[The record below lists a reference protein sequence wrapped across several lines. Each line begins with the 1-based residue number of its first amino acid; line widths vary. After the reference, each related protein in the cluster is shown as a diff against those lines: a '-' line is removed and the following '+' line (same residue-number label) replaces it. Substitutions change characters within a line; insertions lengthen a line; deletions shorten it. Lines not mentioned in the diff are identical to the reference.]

1 MLEVSIRLRRGVF
14 QLDVA
19 FSLHKPGVIA
29 LFGPSGCG
37 KSSLIQCVAGLT
49 RPDEGHI
56 ELNGEVFFDSARGID
71 VAAEHRGIGCVF
83 QDSRLFPHFTVRG
96 NLLYGAARTQRQG
109 GIELD
114 DIVSLLDLR
123 GLLERRPGRLSGGEK
138 QRVAIGRALLAQPRL
153 LLLDEPLASLDHAR
167 RDEVLPYLEILRDRL
182 AIPML
187 YVSHQFEEV
196 LRLATDLVLMRD
208 GAILAQGEL
217 SELSLS
223 PALQSVIGVDLI
235 GAVVNARLV
244 GVDPGTGLA
253 RLAVGQGELKV
264 AAAGLAAQTALRIQ
278 LLARDIIVAT
288 AQPSNLS
295 VRNCLAGTVSGITGD
310 SAGSDLIRIDI
321 GGESIL
327 ARITSAATRELDLRV
342 GLPVW
347 ALIKSVSIQ
356 GHSFAAPAPTPRH
369 DGLQT

>member
-1 MLEVSIRLRRGVF
+1 MLAVNIRLRRGTF
-14 QLDVA
+14 QLDAA
-19 FSLHKPGVIA
+19 FNLQKPGVIA

-49 RPDEGHI
+49 RPDQGRI

-71 VAAEHRGIGCVF
+71 IAAERRGVGCVF

-96 NLLYGAARTQRQG
+96 TLLYGATRTPRSG
-109 GIELD
+109 GIEFD

-123 GLLERRPGRLSGGEK
+123 SLLERRPGRLSGGEK

-167 RDEVLPYLEILRDRL
+167 RDDVLPYLEILRDKL
-182 AIPML
+182 ALPML
-187 YVSHQFEEV
+187 YVSHQFDEV
-196 LRLATDLVLMRD
+196 LRLATDLVLMSD
-208 GAILAQGEL
+208 GSILAQGEL

-235 GAVVNARLV
+235 GALVNARLV
-244 GVDPGTGLA
+244 AIDPGTGLA
-253 RLAVGQGELKV
+253 RLAVGQGELRV
-264 AAAGLAAQTALRIQ
+264 SAAGLAAHSALRIQ

-288 AQPSNLS
+288 AQPANLS

-310 SAGSDLIRIDI
+310 SSGSDLIRIDI
-321 GGESIL
+321 GGETII
-327 ARITSAATRELDLRV
+327 ARITAAATQELELHV
-342 GLPVW
+342 GMPVW

-356 GHSFAAPAPTPRH
+356 GHSFAAPASPRH
-369 DGLQT
+369 FKTT

>member
-1 MLEVSIRLRRGVF
+1 MLEVNIRLRRGDF
-14 QLDVA
+14 KLDAA
-19 FSLHKPGVIA
+19 FSLQKPGVIA

-49 RPDEGHI
+49 RPDEGRI

-71 VAAEHRGIGCVF
+71 VAAARRGIGCVF

-96 NLLYGAARTQRQG
+96 NLLYGAARTQRAG
-109 GIELD
+109 SINFD
-114 DIVSLLDLR
+114 DIVSLLDLHS
-123 GLLERRPGRLSGGEK
+123 LLERRPGRLSGGER

-208 GAILAQGEL
+208 GSILAQGDL
-217 SELSLS
+217 SALSLS
-223 PALQSVIGVDLI
+223 PALQSVIGADLI
-235 GAVVNARLV
+235 GSVVNARLI
-244 GVDPGTGLA
+244 GVDPDSGLA

-264 AAAGLAAQTALRIQ
+264 AAAGLATQAALRIQ
-278 LLARDIIVAT
+278 LLACDIIVAT
-288 AQPSNLS
+288 AQPANLS
-295 VRNCLAGTVSGITGD
+295 VRNCLAGTVCGIAGD
-310 SAGSDLIRIDI
+310 KDGTDLIRIDI
-321 GGESIL
+321 GGETLI
-327 ARITSAATRELDLRV
+327 ARITAAATHDLELRA
-342 GLPVW
+342 GRPVW

-356 GHSFAAPAPTPRH
+356 GHSFAAPAPPHRFTA
-369 DGLQT
+369 T